1 MTEFIAEIGGNHQGD
16 ENRLLAL
23 TRSAISSGMKILK
36 YQIYTGESLVSKKY
50 DPDRVSHFTSFT
62 LEKSIYKKVIDLC
75 LEANV
80 EFMASIWSEKL
91 LEYFDPFVKRYKIG
105 SGDLTNYPLI
115 KLMAERGKPIILST
129 GLSKIEEIDSVVQFL
144 RQENANYCKP
154 SFLSVLQ
161 CTSVYPCPIDE
172 VNLSVIDEF
181 KQRYKSFVGYSH
193 HTLQY
198 SPIYAAIAM
207 GVDLIEFHFTD
218 TKHDNSFRDHL
229 ISVDSL
235 EFRKILAYNEEIKV
249 LRGNPKKIITKSED
263 STGHVTS
270 FRRSLFYKNNFPKGH
285 MLTYDD
291 LDSLRPAIGVSASE
305 ISTVIGSILKV
316 DAKKGTAL
324 KREDLKKKN

>member
-16 ENRLLAL
+16 EDRLLAL
-23 TRSAISSGMKILK
+23 TENAISSGIKILK

-50 DPDRVSHFTSFT
+50 DPDRVAHFTSFT

-75 LEANV
+75 SEANV

-91 LEYFDPFVKRYKIG
+91 FEYFDPFVERYKIG

-115 KLMAERGKPIILST
+115 KLMAQRGKPIILST
-129 GLSKIEEIDSVVQFL
+129 GLSKVEEIDSVVQFI
-144 RQENANYCKP
+144 RDVNADYFKP
-154 SFLSVLQ
+154 NLLSILQ

-181 KQRYKSFVGYSH
+181 KRRYNSFVGYSH

-207 GVDLIEFHFTD
+207 GVDTIEFHYTD

-229 ISVDSL
+229 ISVDGL
-235 EFRKILAYNEEIKV
+235 EYKKILAYHEEIKI
-249 LRGNPKKIITKSED
+249 LRGNPDKIITKSED

-270 FRRSLFYKNNFPKGH
+270 FRRSLFYNNDFRKGH
-285 MLTYDD
+285 SLTYDD
-291 LDSLRPAIGVSASE
+291 LDSLRPAIGVPASK
-305 ISTVIGSILKV
+305 ITTVVGSILNV
-316 DAKKGTAL
+316 DVKKGAAL
-324 KREDLKKKN
+324 KREHLRRN